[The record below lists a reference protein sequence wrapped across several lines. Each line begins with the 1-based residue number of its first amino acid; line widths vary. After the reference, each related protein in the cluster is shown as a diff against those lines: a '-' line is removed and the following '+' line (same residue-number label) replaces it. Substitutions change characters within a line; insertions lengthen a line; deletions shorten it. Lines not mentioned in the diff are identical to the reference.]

1 MFNFGFGFRDTF
13 TNLKIPIRNPNDRD
27 IHLKNSHWSPGHPD
41 STTIL
46 QSNFLGGHPDSS
58 SHFQVIHKLLIPAV
72 GLDIAFYKGD
82 LCFHDLKF
90 EHQEQE
96 WNSSFECFGISIIL
110 FKYHIIG
117 SSATSWSSVRTS
129 QPPFHFHFNVSHL
142 HHPLPNLIGMSSM
155 LKDSCSTTHAVAFED
170 VNFSIREFLAARRS
184 LVSHMLGST
193 CW

>member
-1 MFNFGFGFRDTF
+1 MIEISPW
-13 TNLKIPIRNPNDRD
+13 KIPIDPLG
-27 IHLKNSHWSPGHPD
+27 IL
-41 STTIL
+41 IL
-46 QSNFLGGHPDSS
+46 QPFYRVISWGHPDSS
-58 SHFQVIHKLLIPAV
+58 SHFQVIYKLLIPAV

-82 LCFHDLKF
+82 LCFHDRKF
-90 EHQEQE
+90 QHQEQE
-96 WNSSFECFGISIIL
+96 WNSSFECFGISVIL

-129 QPPFHFHFNVSHL
+129 QPPFHFHINVSHL

-184 LVSHMLGST
+184 LVLHMLGST